1 MKTIHERIVM
11 RKFFQAFLLILTCLS
26 RWQAFAVEPLNDQQV
41 RAVREAIAPK
51 IEEWKSQAR
60 TDWDAIAIL
69 NLAKQWPGIQSDA
82 VNAANPLNYG
92 LGHVYADAGCS
103 SLKEFTARLTAGI
116 MLGNG
121 FKDGVVNIRL
131 KPHEL
136 TIYRDAV
143 RDLSQYFTSDPL
155 SEAHFRT
162 TGSAGSVRGHVDAV
176 NSSFAPAGKTDPIA
190 LVIPA
195 APVTLVSTSPAGQA
209 IAKRYE
215 DSELNA
221 DHAIYPEI
229 YEQTEIV
236 IDGPPIGS
244 IEAAVKYNNPA
255 VVVFANTHSIH
266 FGKRPNDGPLPNNQ
280 EVCIFRCTDLTDQL
294 GAQKDSFWPFDQTGG
309 VYASGINIVRTTGT
323 TRASF
328 RVAHPQGYPIGLIF
342 SAAPSVAAPS
352 ATDAA
357 FPEYKELI
365 NKIVEHQF
373 IMAIINGHDTL
384 ITGNFGLG
392 IFPNNGDVVADAYIN
407 CLRKFNKRIARVVF
421 TYLEP
426 ESTNP
431 RIAIFGKKMLAA
443 KALIEQERDSE
454 S

>member
-1 MKTIHERIVM
+1 MNIIHERIVM

-26 RWQAFAVEPLNDQQV
+26 RWQAFAVQPLNDQQV
-41 RAVREAIAPK
+41 MAVREAIAPK

-69 NLAKQWPGIQSDA
+69 NQAKQWLRPSAGTT
-82 VNAANPLNYG
+82 NPLEEE
-92 LGHVYADAGCS
+92 LLSVYNQSCCGS
-103 SLKEFTARLTAGI
+103 TKEFVVRLTAGI

-136 TIYRDAV
+136 TTYRDAV

-162 TGSAGSVRGHVDAV
+162 TESPGSVRGHVDAV

-195 APVTLVSTSPAGQA
+195 APATLVSTSPAGQA

-221 DHAIYPEI
+221 DHAIHPEI
-229 YEQTEIV
+229 YDQTEIV
-236 IDGPPIGS
+236 IDGRPIGS

-266 FGKRPNDGPLPNNQ
+266 FDKRPNDNALPNNQ

-309 VYASGINIVRTTGT
+309 VYASGINIVRTAST

-328 RVAHPQGYPIGLIF
+328 QQAHPQGYPISLIF
-342 SAAPSVAAPS
+342 SAAPSSCAPS
-352 ATDAA
+352 ATDSRAVA
-357 FPEYKELI
+357 DYRELI

-392 IFPNNGDVVADAYIN
+392 IFNNDGDVVADAYIK

-421 TYLEP
+421 TYLDPNNRSQP
-426 ESTNP
+426 EV
-431 RIAIFGKKMLAA
+431 AKFGRKMLAE

>member
-1 MKTIHERIVM
+1 MKIIHERIVM

-69 NLAKQWPGIQSDA
+69 NQAKQWLRPSAGTT
-82 VNAANPLNYG
+82 NPLAEE
-92 LGHVYADAGCS
+92 LLSVYNQSCCGS
-103 SLKEFTARLTAGI
+103 TKEFVVKLTAGI

-121 FKDGVVNIRL
+121 FKNGVVNIRL
-131 KPHEL
+131 KVDEL
-136 TIYRDAV
+136 TTYRDAV
-143 RDLSQYFTSDPL
+143 TELSQHFTSAPL

-190 LVIPA
+190 LVIPT

-209 IAKRYE
+209 IAKRYV

-221 DHAIYPEI
+221 NSTDFPEKCDH
-229 YEQTEIV
+229 TEIV
-236 IDGPPIGS
+236 IEHAKTKIGS
-244 IEAAVKYNNPA
+244 IEAAVKYDNPA
-255 VVVFANTHSIH
+255 VVVFANTHPIH
-266 FGKRPNDGPLPNNQ
+266 FGKRPNDDALPNNQ
-280 EVCIFRCTDLTDQL
+280 EVCIFRCTDLTDKL

-309 VYASGINIVRTTGT
+309 VYASGIKIVRTTGT

-328 RVAHPQGYPIGLIF
+328 KLAHPQGYPIGLIF

-352 ATDAA
+352 ATDSRAVA
-357 FPEYKELI
+357 DYRELI

-431 RIAIFGKKMLAA
+431 RIAIFGRKMLAS